1 MDHIEK
7 VSAND
12 GGIQEFTQGYK
23 YFGMHF
29 NSDNSVTCREWAPG
43 AANLF
48 LAGDFS
54 KFFASLVVLDT
65 KMFCICRSV
74 EPPKSSVQQTA
85 IWKI

>member
-7 VSAND
+7 VSAD
-12 GGIQEFTQGYK
+12 EGGIQEFTQGYK

-29 NSDNSVTCREWAPG
+29 NPDNSVTCREWAPG

-54 KFFASLVVLDT
+54 ELLAFRFGLD
-65 KMFCICRSV
+65 S
-74 EPPKSSVQQTA
+74 
-85 IWKI
+85 